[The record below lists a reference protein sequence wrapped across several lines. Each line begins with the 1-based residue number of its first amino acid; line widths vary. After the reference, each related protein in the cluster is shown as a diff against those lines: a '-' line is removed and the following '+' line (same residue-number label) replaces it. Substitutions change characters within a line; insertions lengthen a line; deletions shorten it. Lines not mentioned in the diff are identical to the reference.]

1 MIMIDTEDGKKAEFY
16 EPQCPYGNKNRK
28 VSKAKQAYRNSCKH
42 VPQIKLAVAL
52 FIKLEKLFYVGMF
65 KFRFRNMDSQ
75 QHSFPVVCNISID
88 SGKDADH
95 GNVCN

>member
-1 MIMIDTEDGKKAEFY
+1 MMDAAAIFPAVPVAACAIPPTTGTESF
-16 EPQCPYGNKNRK
+16 
-28 VSKAKQAYRNSCKH
+28 
-42 VPQIKLAVAL
+42 AL

-65 KFRFRNMDSQ
+65 KFRFRNMDSH
-75 QHSFPVVCNISID
+75 QHSFPVFCNISID